1 MSKEI
6 EKLSGRLDDFVS
18 TLNQLMQRIEG
29 DFRDVTNQ
37 SKCIQKE
44 INKLHE
50 AISGLEKK
58 MDGAAAGQE
67 NIRLIL
73 ERGQAPATV
82 PLGKVSTDSRSETPV
97 NTAATPAAAAAAA
110 DSGKLKMSEYLK
122 QKQSVFDTR
131 VLNAF
136 INATKETSKM
146 LLMKTTV
153 FRTPQP
159 LPPGKY
165 VTFANAARMK
175 LSKGATSGFMGV
187 GFKEKQLQP
196 TVASLFGIAEHEVTV
211 AMINDL
217 VKEFCNQVFGQAKAT
232 LLKDG
237 IEYTI
242 TYPEVAMGSQLDI
255 RRTWGDSYLALI
267 FEMEEKEFYILFW

>member
-82 PLGKVSTDSRSETPV
+82 PLGKVSTESRSETPV
-97 NTAATPAAAAAAA
+97 NTAATPAASAAAAE
-110 DSGKLKMSEYLK
+110 SGKLKMSEYLK

-153 FRTPQP
+153 FCHPQP

-196 TVASLFGIAEHEVTV
+196 TVATLFGIAEHEVTV